1 MKKLLFLFVFS
12 VQMFA
17 YSPNDILKSI
27 QFVAQKEGVKPEIL
41 YTIVKIESD
50 FKPFVIS
57 FLTNKPNADYFAKL
71 QTPNI
76 SVKTSPY
83 SFNHSKWVVTINPI
97 NEIYAIGIAKN
108 LIQSGFSIDVGLGQL
123 NSVNFDLSEVNYA
136 FNPIFNLTKCAKVL
150 RKCYNAKNKNIK
162 DTIECYNYGMRK
174 RNSNPYYNKFYK
186 NYESFF
192 GNPYYGGDTAGK

>member
-1 MKKLLFLFVFS
+1 MENLDKNMKKLLFLFVFS

-17 YSPNDILKSI
+17 YTPNDILNSI
-27 QFVAQKEGVKPEIL
+27 NFVAQKEGVKPEIL

-50 FKPFVIS
+50 FNPFVIS
-57 FLTNKPNADYFAKL
+57 FLTNKTNADHFAKL

-76 SVKTSPY
+76 IIKTSVY
-83 SFNHSKWVVTINPI
+83 SLNRAKWVVTIYPI
-97 NEIYAIGIAKN
+97 NEAYATAIAKN
-108 LIQSGFSIDVGLGQL
+108 LIDSGFNIDVGLGQL
-123 NSVNFDLSEVNYA
+123 NSVNFGANEIPFA
-136 FNPIFNLTKCAKVL
+136 FNPVFNLTKCAKVL

-174 RNSNPYYNKFYK
+174 RKSNPYYNKFYK

-192 GNPYYGGDTAGK
+192 GSPY